1 MPRLVKKPLRGS
13 VRQNTQ
19 SRRFVEEED
28 SPRLGFGARLAIM
41 VLIALTVLSF
51 ASWSWHNRWP
61 HRAMDSIKMASL
73 TATKNIGFS
82 ISDVTVEGR
91 HYTDRAALF
100 AALGITAGSPIFTFN
115 PQDAHNKIM
124 GLPWTDS
131 VSIIR
136 SLPNKII
143 IRLTE
148 KQPIARWQHNE
159 KTIVIDQ
166 NGQEL
171 PAAKPE
177 EFTNLPLVVG
187 NAAPEQTQALL
198 ALLVDYPLVTRSL
211 KAAVRVGQR
220 RWNFFLN
227 PNLLIRLPELNVE
240 EALAKLTT
248 LIQEQNILNRAIASI
263 DLRFP
268 DRTVIEPGAQP
279 ASPQYG
285 ETSE

>member
-19 SRRFVEEED
+19 SRRMVEED

-41 VLIALTVLSF
+41 VLIALAILSF

-61 HRAMDSIKMASL
+61 HRLLASFEATVL
-73 TATKNIGFS
+73 NATKSVGFAV
-82 ISDVTVEGR
+82 SDVTVEGR

-100 AALGITAGSPIFTFN
+100 AALGIAAGSPIFTFA
-115 PQDAHNKIM
+115 PQEAHDKIM
-124 GLPWTDS
+124 ALPWTRS

-148 KQPIARWQHNE
+148 RQPIARWQHDE

-166 NGQEL
+166 DGQEL
-171 PAAKPE
+171 SAAKPE

-198 ALLVDYPLVTRSL
+198 TLLLDYPPVARSL

-227 PNLLIRLPELNVE
+227 PNILIRLPEINVD
-240 EALAKLTT
+240 EALVKLTT
-248 LIQEQNILNRAIASI
+248 LIQEQNVLNRAIASI

-268 DRTVIEPGAQP
+268 DRTVIESGAQP
-279 ASPQYG
+279 TTPQYR

>member
-13 VRQNTQ
+13 IRQNTQ
-19 SRRFVEEED
+19 GRRFVED
-28 SPRLGFGARLAIM
+28 ASPRLGFGVRLAIM
-41 VLIALTVLSF
+41 VLIALIILGF

-61 HRAMDSIKMASL
+61 HRAMAGIKAAGL
-73 TATKNIGFS
+73 TTTKNIGFS

-91 HYTDRAALF
+91 HYTDRTALF

-115 PQDAHNKIM
+115 PQEAHAKIM
-124 GLPWTDS
+124 TLPWTGS

-148 KQPIARWQHNE
+148 RQPIARWQHNE

-166 NGQEL
+166 AGQDL
-171 PAAKPE
+171 AAAKPE

-198 ALLVDYPLVTRSL
+198 VLLSDYPLVAHSL

-240 EALAKLTT
+240 DALDKLTT

-279 ASPQYG
+279 STPQYG